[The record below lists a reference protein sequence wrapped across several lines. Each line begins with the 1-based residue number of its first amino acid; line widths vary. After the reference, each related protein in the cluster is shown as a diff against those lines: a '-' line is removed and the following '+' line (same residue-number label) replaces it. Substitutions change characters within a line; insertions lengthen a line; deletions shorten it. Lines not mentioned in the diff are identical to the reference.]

1 MTRIKGLFLVSATA
15 LFCAMALDAA
25 GAGDIDG
32 HKIVSG
38 LSVYLG
44 ITPAAAI
51 QAHPG
56 AHKEA
61 AMHGGPLR
69 GRHVHHLTAALFDSR
84 TGDRVEVATIDARVA
99 PLGLAGEARRLEPME
114 IAGTVTYGNYFAL
127 RGNEAYRITLSI
139 WREGRR
145 QPVTVEFTHRHRNR

>member
-1 MTRIKGLFLVSATA
+1 MARTKGLLLVSATA
-15 LFCAMALDAA
+15 LFGALALEAA

-32 HKIVSG
+32 HKVAAG

-51 QAHPG
+51 QANPG
-56 AHKEA
+56 AHTEA
-61 AMHGGPLR
+61 MMHGGPPR
-69 GRHVHHLTAALFDSR
+69 GRHVHHLMAALFDAR
-84 TGDRVEVATIDARVA
+84 TGDRVEDVAIDARVTA
-99 PLGLAGEARRLEPME
+99 LGMAGETRRLEPME

-127 RGNEAYRITLSI
+127 QGNEAYRITLSI
-139 WREGRR
+139 WREGRH

>member
-1 MTRIKGLFLVSATA
+1 MTRNKGLLLVSAAA
-15 LFCAMALDAA
+15 LFWAMALDAA

-32 HKIVSG
+32 HKVVNG

-56 AHKEA
+56 ANREA
-61 AMHGGPLR
+61 VMHGGPR
-69 GRHVHHLTAALFDSR
+69 GRHAHHLTAALYDAR
-84 TGDRVEVATIDARVA
+84 TCDRVEDVTIDARVA
-99 PLGLAGEARRLEPME
+99 PLGLAGETRRLEAME

-127 RGNEAYRITLSI
+127 QGNEAYRITLSI

-145 QPVTVEFTHRHRNR
+145 QPVTVTFAHGHRRR